1 VTDRDVTPLMAFYE
15 NGRAARGFEGGI
27 ESAIERMLVDPEFIF
42 RIDQGPTR
50 AAGAVEPLSDIA
62 LASRLSFFL
71 WSSMPDDELLALAE
85 RGRLKDPSV
94 LEQQTRR
101 LLTDPRSD
109 ALIEN
114 FFGQWLQLRG
124 IKGQAPD
131 PNLFPEFDENLREAF
146 IKEADLFLES
156 QVREDRQLIELLS
169 ADYTFLN
176 ERLAQ
181 HYEIPNVYGSRF
193 RRVNLTDQRRGG
205 LLGMGGVLAVT
216 SYGNRT
222 SPVLRAKWMLENL
235 LGTPPPPPPGDVPPF
250 PPQAGENGEIR
261 SVRERLAAHRKNP
274 VCANCHAPM
283 DPLGFALENFD
294 AVGKWRTLDANAPID
309 ASGVLVDGTKFTGP
323 AELRQTLVVQ
333 RRSQIVRTIAEKMLT
348 YALGRGL
355 DSTDAP
361 VVRQVAKSTEAQ
373 GGRWSALIL
382 EIVKST
388 PFRMRRT
395 ES

>member
-1 VTDRDVTPLMAFYE
+1 
-15 NGRAARGFEGGI
+15 
-27 ESAIERMLVDPEFIF
+27 
-42 RIDQGPTR
+42 
-50 AAGAVEPLSDIA
+50 
-62 LASRLSFFL
+62 LSFFL
-71 WSSMPDDELLALAE
+71 WSSMPDDELLGLAE
-85 RGRLKDPSV
+85 RGRLKDPAV

-101 LLTDPRSD
+101 LLADPRSD
-109 ALIEN
+109 ALVEN

-124 IKGQAPD
+124 VKGQAPD

-156 QVREDRQLIELLS
+156 QVRDDRQLIELLS

-193 RRVNLTDQRRGG
+193 RRVSLTDQRRGG

-250 PPQAGENGEIR
+250 PPEAGENGEIR
-261 SVRERLAAHRKNP
+261 SVRERLASHRKNP

-323 AELRQTLVVQ
+323 AELRQTLVSRQ
-333 RRSQIVRTIAEKMLT
+333 GQIVRTISEKMLT

-355 DSTDAP
+355 ESTDAP
-361 VVRQVAKSTEAQ
+361 VVRQIAKGTEAR
-373 GGRWSALIL
+373 GGRWSSLIL

-388 PFRMRRT
+388 PFRMRR
-395 ES
+395 SDS